1 MDVPTSVW
9 NTGETGD
16 IYTIGRLEVLHT
28 KYTLTMVPE
37 KVIQLWMARLSECS
51 GTLIGWQT
59 TFGRQPEI
67 TKIIA
72 RRVIRPKPD
81 DRINK
86 NQMTKYF

>member
-16 IYTIGRLEVLHT
+16 TIGRLEVLHT

-51 GTLIGWQT
+51 GTLIEWQT
-59 TFGRQPEI
+59 TFGRQPKI
-67 TKIIA
+67 TKIIV
-72 RRVIRPKPD
+72 RRVGDIRPKPD
-81 DRINK
+81 NRINK
-86 NQMTKYF
+86 NHMTEYL